1 MNPITDAELAQ
12 FQRFIF
18 DEAGI
23 SLSAAKKALV
33 MGRLGKRLTHHH
45 LESFGDYFRL
55 LESGQ
60 HPDEVQTAVDLLTT
74 NETYFFREIKHF
86 DFLREQALAA
96 RQRGQAFRV
105 WSAASSSG
113 EEAYSI
119 AMVLAETMGS
129 TPWEVVGTDIST
141 RMVQDARR
149 ALYPMER
156 ARHVPEDFLRKYC
169 RKGIEQYAGKLL
181 IDRSLRNRVRFVHAN
196 LNAPLPEIGR
206 FDVIFLRNVMIY
218 FNNETK
224 QQVVNRVASLL
235 KPDGYFLVGHSESL
249 NDVTQAVR
257 SVAPA
262 IYRKAA

>member
-119 AMVLAETMGS
+119 SMVLAETMGS

-206 FDVIFLRNVMIY
+206 FDFIFLRNVMIY

>member
-96 RQRGQAFRV
+96 GQRGQAFRV

-257 SVAPA
+257 SVATA

>member
-1 MNPITDAELAQ
+1 MKPITDAELAQ

-33 MGRLGKRLTHHH
+33 MGRLGKRLSHHH

-55 LESGQ
+55 LESGL

-86 DFLREQALAA
+86 EFLREQALAA

-119 AMVLAETMGS
+119 AMVLAESMGS

-141 RMVQDARR
+141 RMVHDARR
-149 ALYPMER
+149 ALYAMDR
-156 ARHVPEDFLRKYC
+156 ARHVPDDFLRKYC
-169 RKGIEQYAGKLL
+169 RKGIDQYTGKLL

-235 KPDGYFLVGHSESL
+235 KSDGYFLVGHSESL

>member
-96 RQRGQAFRV
+96 GQRGQAFRV

>member
-119 AMVLAETMGS
+119 SMVLAETMGS
-129 TPWEVVGTDIST
+129 TPWEVVVTDIST

-206 FDVIFLRNVMIY
+206 FDFIFLRNVMIY

>member
-86 DFLREQALAA
+86 DFLREQVLAA

-119 AMVLAETMGS
+119 SMVLAETMGS

-206 FDVIFLRNVMIY
+206 FDFIFLRNVMIY